1 MLFNNKH
8 SWRWS
13 IGGWGAFV
21 AAIILYLIFD
31 FNIFN
36 IYWVLGLL
44 TAAIIITI
52 GNAFYIIYTKR
63 KSNNS
68 KK

>member
-8 SWRWS
+8 PWRWS

-21 AAIILYLIFD
+21 VAIILSLIFD

-36 IYWVLGLL
+36 IYWILGLL
-44 TAAIIITI
+44 TAAIILTI
-52 GNAFYIIYTKR
+52 GNAFYIMYTKR